1 MACNDAAASKHFKAI
16 PRRHIVSIFNSL
28 IQQPASVKS
37 SAPTR
42 PPLKVSR
49 LTTQAHRSI
58 DLQNLVK
65 QPAAVKFS
73 VPPRPPPRTS
83 KRYHAFAKL
92 GLIFQAL
99 VKPTAYRGRHRCPH
113 RRPRLFPHRFHLFR
127 YWHHLLH
134 YKPVCLEIRPGSAFL
149 WKIMARTGPC
159 FPTAT
164 L

>member
-1 MACNDAAASKHFKAI
+1 MACNDAAASKHFKLYHAGTSF
-16 PRRHIVSIFNSL
+16 RSVFKSL
-28 IQQPASVKS
+28 IQQLASVKS

-113 RRPRLFPHRFHLFR
+113 RRLSKFSEIFSSNSFAASITSDLHLQIVFSR
-127 YWHHLLH
+127 NGYGMMTRAGA
-134 YKPVCLEIRPGSAFL
+134 CLPFAAF
-149 WKIMARTGPC
+149 
-159 FPTAT
+159 
-164 L
+164 